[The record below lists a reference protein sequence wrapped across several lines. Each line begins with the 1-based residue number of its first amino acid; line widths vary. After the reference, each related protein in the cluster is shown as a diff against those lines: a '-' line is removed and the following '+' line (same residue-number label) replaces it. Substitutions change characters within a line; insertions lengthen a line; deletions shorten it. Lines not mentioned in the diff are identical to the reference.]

1 MAKIEVIKEQD
12 NLYLVKVG
20 WDYHIV
26 EYDKEADIVRGV
38 HLTEKPKWKK
48 DEPFREAKGF
58 TDESIRAVA
67 KERRQSTARNY
78 FAELCRQK
86 TKGIVGG
93 LSEKFS
99 DR

>member
-26 EYDKEADIVRGV
+26 RGV
-38 HLTEKPKWKK
+38 HLSEKPKWKK
-48 DEPFREAKGF
+48 DEPFKEAKGF
-58 TDESIRAVA
+58 TDESIRKVA
-67 KERRQSTARNY
+67 KDRRQSTARNY
-78 FAELCRQK
+78 FAELCRQR